1 MDIVSRPEPGP
12 IGLPDELWERADV
25 LGACR
30 ARDANALLRLARRH
44 GVTNDRLAYWTG
56 IDPGE
61 ISKRLSGKTLSPVRT
76 LDRWERIATG
86 LGMPDAARLAV
97 GLAPGESG
105 PLPIELAARSAD
117 LPAHVPAVD
126 PHLPATLLD
135 LLRQYART
143 DNLLGPRSL
152 LTAVGS
158 QFALVERMWGIAR
171 GAVRADL
178 LTVGSRYAEFAGWL
192 HQDAGDPGAATHW
205 TRQALELAH
214 AADSTPLVSY
224 VLMRQSNQA
233 SGAGDPVRTRALAG
247 AALRLATHPQLRAL
261 ALRQV
266 ARGHALDGDA
276 GECERALDAAR
287 AEVAAGP
294 DEELR
299 PLAGYCTPAYVEM
312 EAADCWLL
320 LGRPHR
326 AVPILEAALAGWPLE
341 QRRDRGLHLARL
353 ASAHAACDDV
363 DRAREAAFEAAAMAD
378 ETGSARVT
386 DELARLQLAPHFGW
400 RTPILT
406 ERSA

>member
-1 MDIVSRPEPGP
+1 VGRQEPGP
-12 IGLPDELWERADV
+12 VDLPDDLWERSDV

-61 ISKRLSGKTLSPVRT
+61 ISKRLSGKTTSPVQT

-86 LGMPDAARLAV
+86 LGMSDVARLAV

-105 PLPIELAARSAD
+105 PLPIELPPRSAD
-117 LPAHVPAVD
+117 LPAQVPAVD
-126 PHLPATLLD
+126 PQLPSTLLD
-135 LLRQYART
+135 LLTQYTRT

-158 QFALVERMWGIAR
+158 QFALVERMWGITR
-171 GAVRADL
+171 GAVRAEL
-178 LTVGSRYAEFAGWL
+178 LMVGSRYGEFAGWL

-214 AADSTPLVSY
+214 AADSTLLVPY

-233 SGAGDPVRTRALAG
+233 SGAGDSVRTLALAG
-247 AALRLATHPQLRAL
+247 AALRLAPHPLLRAL

-266 ARGHALDGDA
+266 ARGHALDGDV

-287 AEVAAGP
+287 SEVATAP
-294 DEELR
+294 DEEELR
-299 PLAGYCTPAYVEM
+299 SLAGYCTPAYVET

-320 LGRPHR
+320 LGQPHR
-326 AVPILEAALAGWPLE
+326 AVPILEAALPGWPLE
-341 QRRDRGLHLARL
+341 QRRDHALHLARL
-353 ASAHAACDDV
+353 ASAYAACDDV

-378 ETGSARVT
+378 QTGSARVT

-400 RTPILT
+400 RTPLLT

>member
-1 MDIVSRPEPGP
+1 MSRHEPRP

-25 LGACR
+25 LAACR

-44 GVTNDRLAYWTG
+44 GVTNDRLAHWTG

-61 ISKRLSGKTLSPVRT
+61 ISKRLSGKTVSPVQT

-105 PLPIELAARSAD
+105 PLPIELPARSAD
-117 LPAHVPAVD
+117 LPALVPAVD
-126 PHLPATLLD
+126 PQLPSTLLD
-135 LLRQYART
+135 LLTQYART
-143 DNLLGPRSL
+143 DSLLGPRSL

-158 QFALVERMWGIAR
+158 QFALIERMWGIAR

-178 LTVGSRYAEFAGWL
+178 LTVGSRYGEFAGWL

-214 AADSTPLVSY
+214 AADSKSLVSY

-233 SGAGDPVRTRALAG
+233 SGAGDSVRTLALAG
-247 AALRLATHPQLRAL
+247 AALRLAPHPLLRAL

-266 ARGHALDGDA
+266 ARGHALDGDT

-287 AEVAAGP
+287 AEVASGP
-294 DEELR
+294 DDELR
-299 PLAGYCTPAYVEM
+299 SLAGYCTPAFVEM

-320 LGRPHR
+320 LGQPHR
-326 AVPILEAALAGWPLE
+326 AVPILEAALPGWPLE

-353 ASAHAACDDV
+353 ASAYAACDDV
-363 DRAREAAFEAAAMAD
+363 DRAREAAFEATAMAD
-378 ETGSARVT
+378 QTGSARVT

-400 RTPILT
+400 RTPLLT

>member
-1 MDIVSRPEPGP
+1 MSRQEPGP
-12 IGLPDELWERADV
+12 IELPDGLWERTDV

-44 GVTNDRLAYWTG
+44 GVTNERLAHWTG

-61 ISKRLSGKTLSPVRT
+61 ISKRLSGKTVSPVRT

-86 LGMPDAARLAV
+86 LSMPDAARLAV
-97 GLAPGESG
+97 GLAPGDPGALPVELRPRRSG
-105 PLPIELAARSAD
+105 
-117 LPAHVPAVD
+117 LPAEVPAVD
-126 PHLPATLLD
+126 PRLPATLLD
-135 LLRQYART
+135 LLAHYAKT

-158 QFALVERMWGIAR
+158 QFAQIERMRELAR
-171 GAVRADL
+171 GGVRSGL
-178 LTVGSRYAEFAGWL
+178 LTVGSRYGEFAGWL

-214 AADSTPLVSY
+214 AADSTALVSY
-224 VLMRQSNQA
+224 VLMRQSNLA
-233 SGAGDPVRTRALAG
+233 SGAGDAVRTLALAG
-247 AALRLATHPQLRAL
+247 AALRLAPHPLLRAL

-287 AEVAAGP
+287 SAVAAEP
-294 DEELR
+294 EEDLR
-299 PLAGYCTPAYVEM
+299 SLAGYCTPAFVEL

-320 LGRPHR
+320 LGQPHR
-326 AVPILEAALAGWPLE
+326 AVPMLEAALPGWPLE

-353 ASAHAACDDV
+353 ASAYAACDDP
-363 DRAREAAFEAAAMAD
+363 DRAREAAFEAAAMA
-378 ETGSARVT
+378 EQTGSARVG
-386 DELARLQLAPHFGW
+386 DELARLQLAPPSGW
-400 RTPILT
+400 HTRALT